1 MSTSSLPSLDAIGLK
16 FGTDKAST
24 HHNYL
29 NFYEGFFAEKRTA
42 PITILEV
49 GVWQG
54 ASLKTWEAYFPAAKV
69 VGADIMPATR
79 RFQRGRV
86 AMEIVDQSNIDDL
99 TRLAVK
105 HGPFDIVVEDGSHIW
120 DHQILTLKTLYPF
133 VKPGGLYIAE
143 DLQTNYES
151 HRADFQGLATES
163 CVEYLKGWMDVLVA
177 GTAVDVAKIADPF
190 LRTYGRSA
198 QFMTFYRHACLIR
211 KGMTGR
217 EAALRTHEALVPRDA
232 TARVIPVAVLAH
244 VTEVGDVVGP
254 DCVVDLAGD
263 AFTFQGLSVDAPENA
278 VECRVRFADGTWSA
292 WQGNGLYAGTRG
304 ASKLITGFGVRT
316 AGAARGRYGL
326 RAHGRF
332 AGVAAPVSVGDGE
345 DCVAPG
351 ETALCGVQVD
361 LVARQAG

>member
-1 MSTSSLPSLDAIGLK
+1 MPTPSPPSLDAIGLE

-29 NFYEGFFAEKRTA
+29 NFYEGFFAPLRTA

-120 DHQILTLKTLYPF
+120 DHQTLTLKTLYPF
-133 VKPGGLYIAE
+133 LKPGGMYIAE

-151 HRADFQGLATES
+151 HRADFQGLAQES
-163 CVEYLKGWMDVLVA
+163 CVEYLKRWMDLLVA
-177 GTAVDVAKIADPF
+177 GNAVDVARIEDAF

-211 KGMTGR
+211 KAMGGR
-217 EAALRTHEALVPRDA
+217 EAAQRKHEALVPRDA

-244 VTEVGDVVGP
+244 VTEVGDVVGQ

-263 AFTFQGLSVDAPENA
+263 AFTFQGVSVDAPENA

-292 WQGNGLYAGTRG
+292 WQGNGRYAGTRG
-304 ASKLITGFGVRT
+304 VSRLITGFAVRM
-316 AGAARGRYGL
+316 AEAARGQYSL

-332 AGVAAPVSVGDGE
+332 VGVAAPVSVGEGE
-345 DCVAPG
+345 DCVGPG
-351 ETALCGVQVD
+351 GAAVCGVQVD
-361 LVARQAG
+361 LMRT